1 MGTSEELSG
10 IDNKV
15 SPSNKPPFK
24 FLLVQHV
31 HFNRSN
37 TRHVLGARV

>member
-15 SPSNKPPFK
+15 SPSNKPPFN
-24 FLLVQHV
+24 FLLVQNV
-31 HFNRSN
+31 HFNTKAYVAMGVR
-37 TRHVLGARV
+37 L